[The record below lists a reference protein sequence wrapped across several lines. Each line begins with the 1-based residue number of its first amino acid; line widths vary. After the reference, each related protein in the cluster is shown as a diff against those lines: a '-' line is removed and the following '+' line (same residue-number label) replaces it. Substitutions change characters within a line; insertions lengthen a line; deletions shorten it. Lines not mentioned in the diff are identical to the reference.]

1 MRKTITMYQQKVHGK
16 LLVRQIIFAGIIVII
31 TIISTINIFN
41 GRINPLLAV
50 FGFSLALGVGLL
62 LRRTF
67 TLFWHTEK
75 EKVAS
80 RLDILGI
87 LVLSIYLFID
97 VNRLFLFKHWI
108 HGQALSDFSLILIG
122 GLFCGRFLGTHAL
135 IHNIV
140 QEQKK
145 M

>member
-1 MRKTITMYQQKVHGK
+1 MYQEKVHGK
-16 LLVRQIIFAGIIVII
+16 LLVRQIIFAGIITGIVII
-31 TIISTINIFN
+31 SMINIFN
-41 GRINPLLAV
+41 GRINPLLAL
-50 FGFSLALGVGLL
+50 FGFLLSLGVGLL

-122 GLFCGRFLGTHAL
+122 GLFCGRFLGTHAR

-145 M
+145 I